1 MAEFESKS
9 VLLKEQQQ
17 NVNEFLSDF
26 RNFSELM
33 PENVKDWQADE
44 DSCSFTAEGAGQVK
58 LKYTERSPEYIE
70 IQPDMAIPVSG
81 EIKLFVKL
89 KDKGA
94 ECKATVGVEA
104 TIPPMFRMMLKRPLQ
119 NLLEMLAT
127 ALEKHY
133 NG

>member
-1 MAEFESKS
+1 MAEFESKK
-9 VLLKEQQQ
+9 VKLKEQQA
-17 NVNEFLSDF
+17 VVAEFLSDF

-33 PENVKDWQADE
+33 PENVKDWEADQ
-44 DSCSFTAEGAGQVK
+44 DSCSFTADGAGQVK
-58 LKYTERSPEYIE
+58 LKYTERTNEYIE

-81 EIKLFVKL
+81 EIKLFVKIRDL
-89 KDKGA
+89 GA
-94 ECKATVGVEA
+94 DSEATVGVEA